1 MSKQVRYFNF
11 PIQLLE
17 GFLENTSK
25 CLRDISNYAVYEHSL
40 KMKNAKE
47 MDRFIAS
54 ANYYGIEFG
63 NSKASLINGKEL
75 YNSIPLK
82 SPKTGISVIKFHEDR
97 ERETLLWWD
106 YVKKEKTEFDKV
118 CLLGFLALKS
128 IVQQKAY
135 SKTNNKL
142 WLLRMDGKA
151 KNDNVSF
158 LSDSIK
164 KYDNEYQTKKIKTKL
179 QINWGL
185 VSYSYKTRGFY
196 ISFKMNRKDLAF
208 QAENK
213 KHSNKVKQLKEQ
225 DKQAREQALLR
236 IQNNTTN
243 TRP

>member
-1 MSKQVRYFNF
+1 MSKEVRYFNF
-11 PIQLLE
+11 PIQLLA
-17 GFLENTSK
+17 GFLENTNK
-25 CLRDISNYAVYEHSL
+25 CLCDISNYAVYEHSL
-40 KMKNAKE
+40 KMNNSKE
-47 MDRFIAS
+47 LDRFNAS
-54 ANYYGIEFG
+54 AKYYRITFG
-63 NSKASLINGKEL
+63 NVKSSLSNGKEL
-75 YNSIPLK
+75 YDSMPLK
-82 SPKTGISVIKFHEDR
+82 SPKTGINLTI
-97 ERETLLWWD
+97 WWD
-106 YVKKEKTEFDKV
+106 FYKNEKAEFDKV

-142 WLLRMDGKA
+142 WLPRMDGKA

-164 KYDNEYQTKKIKTKL
+164 KYDNEYQTKKIKTEL